1 MTDGER
7 IDVLE
12 GKIAFLMALTKV
24 QGQRLE
30 RLENAPPSEEPPP
43 QPLDLECENRLA
55 ISARDYANDM
65 LDKGRAEIAALRAD
79 LKIAVEMIGNDVP
92 DEDEYQRLR
101 TALKGN
107 GEGNQ

>member
-30 RLENAPPSEEPPP
+30 RLENVPPSEEPPP
-43 QPLDLECENRLA
+43 QPRSEHETTKEER
-55 ISARDYANDM
+55 
-65 LDKGRAEIAALRAD
+65 
-79 LKIAVEMIGNDVP
+79 
-92 DEDEYQRLR
+92 
-101 TALKGN
+101 
-107 GEGNQ
+107 